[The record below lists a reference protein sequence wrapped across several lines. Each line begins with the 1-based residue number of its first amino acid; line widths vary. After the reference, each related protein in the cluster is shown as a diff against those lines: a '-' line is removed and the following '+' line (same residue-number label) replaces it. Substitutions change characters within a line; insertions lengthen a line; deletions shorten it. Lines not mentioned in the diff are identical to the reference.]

1 VNSISRQVTR
11 ARHEIHVLHTELFQE
26 EREKACSCFLHLTTH
41 FTVFQ
46 RSPRLY
52 KAVAQFSAGRT
63 NRVIEGYRLV
73 DDYKF
78 EWQRML
84 HEALVEQDPER
95 LKERVA
101 EAEAAVFL
109 RLQDLAQAQD
119 SPAERNALQDASN
132 ALLALKI
139 DMLKFPHWKA

>member
-1 VNSISRQVTR
+1 M
-11 ARHEIHVLHTELFQE
+11 
-26 EREKACSCFLHLTTH
+26 
-41 FTVFQ
+41 
-46 RSPRLY
+46 
-52 KAVAQFSAGRT
+52 
-63 NRVIEGYRLV
+63 V

-101 EAEAAVFL
+101 DAEAAVFL

-139 DMLKFPHWKA
+139 DTLKFPHWKA

>member
-1 VNSISRQVTR
+1 M
-11 ARHEIHVLHTELFQE
+11 
-26 EREKACSCFLHLTTH
+26 
-41 FTVFQ
+41 
-46 RSPRLY
+46 
-52 KAVAQFSAGRT
+52 
-63 NRVIEGYRLV
+63 IEGYKLL

-101 EAEAAVFL
+101 EAEVAVFL

-119 SPAERNALQDASN
+119 SPAERNALQEC
-132 ALLALKI
+132 I
-139 DMLKFPHWKA
+139 

>member
-1 VNSISRQVTR
+1 
-11 ARHEIHVLHTELFQE
+11 LFFTFDYTFHGIPKIAKIVQ
-26 EREKACSCFLHLTTH
+26 SCGTG
-41 FTVFQ
+41 
-46 RSPRLY
+46 
-52 KAVAQFSAGRT
+52 FSAERT
-63 NRVIEGYRLV
+63 NRVIEGYKLV

-109 RLQDLAQAQD
+109 RLQDLAHTQD
-119 SPAERNALQDASN
+119 GPAERNALQDASR

-139 DMLKFPHWKA
+139 DTLKFPHWKA

>member
-1 VNSISRQVTR
+1 
-11 ARHEIHVLHTELFQE
+11 
-26 EREKACSCFLHLTTH
+26 
-41 FTVFQ
+41 
-46 RSPRLY
+46 
-52 KAVAQFSAGRT
+52 
-63 NRVIEGYRLV
+63 VIEGYKVV

-109 RLQDLAQAQD
+109 RLQDLAQTQN
-119 SPAERNALQDASN
+119 SPTERNALQEASKT
-132 ALLALKI
+132 LLALKR
-139 DMLKFPHWKA
+139 DTLKFPHWKA

>member
-1 VNSISRQVTR
+1 
-11 ARHEIHVLHTELFQE
+11 
-26 EREKACSCFLHLTTH
+26 
-41 FTVFQ
+41 
-46 RSPRLY
+46 
-52 KAVAQFSAGRT
+52 
-63 NRVIEGYRLV
+63 VIEGYKLV

-95 LKERVA
+95 LKERIA
-101 EAEAAVFL
+101 DAEAAVFL

-139 DMLKFPHWKA
+139 DTLKFPHWKA

>member
-1 VNSISRQVTR
+1 M
-11 ARHEIHVLHTELFQE
+11 
-26 EREKACSCFLHLTTH
+26 
-41 FTVFQ
+41 
-46 RSPRLY
+46 
-52 KAVAQFSAGRT
+52 
-63 NRVIEGYRLV
+63 V

-95 LKERVA
+95 LKERVE

-109 RLQDLAQAQD
+109 RLQDLAHTQD
-119 SPAERNALQDASN
+119 GPAERNALQDSSR

-139 DMLKFPHWKA
+139 DTLKFPHWKA

>member
-1 VNSISRQVTR
+1 L
-11 ARHEIHVLHTELFQE
+11 A
-26 EREKACSCFLHLTTH
+26 
-41 FTVFQ
+41 
-46 RSPRLY
+46 
-52 KAVAQFSAGRT
+52 
-63 NRVIEGYRLV
+63 

-119 SPAERNALQDASN
+119 SPAERNALQDASK
-132 ALLALKI
+132 ALLALKR
-139 DMLKFPHWKA
+139 DALKFPHWKA

>member
-1 VNSISRQVTR
+1 M
-11 ARHEIHVLHTELFQE
+11 
-26 EREKACSCFLHLTTH
+26 
-41 FTVFQ
+41 
-46 RSPRLY
+46 
-52 KAVAQFSAGRT
+52 
-63 NRVIEGYRLV
+63 IEGYKLV

-95 LKERVA
+95 LKERVE

-119 SPAERNALQDASN
+119 SPAEQNALQDASK
-132 ALLALKI
+132 ALLALKR
-139 DMLKFPHWKA
+139 DTLKFPHWKA

>member
-1 VNSISRQVTR
+1 
-11 ARHEIHVLHTELFQE
+11 
-26 EREKACSCFLHLTTH
+26 
-41 FTVFQ
+41 
-46 RSPRLY
+46 
-52 KAVAQFSAGRT
+52 
-63 NRVIEGYRLV
+63 VIEGYQLV

-109 RLQDLAQAQD
+109 RLQDLAQTQN
-119 SPAERNALQDASN
+119 SPTERNALQEASKT
-132 ALLALKI
+132 LLALKR
-139 DMLKFPHWKA
+139 DTLKFPHWKA

>member
-1 VNSISRQVTR
+1 M
-11 ARHEIHVLHTELFQE
+11 
-26 EREKACSCFLHLTTH
+26 
-41 FTVFQ
+41 
-46 RSPRLY
+46 
-52 KAVAQFSAGRT
+52 
-63 NRVIEGYRLV
+63 IEGYKVV

-109 RLQDLAQAQD
+109 RLQDLAQTQN
-119 SPAERNALQDASN
+119 SPTERNALQEASKT
-132 ALLALKI
+132 LLALKR
-139 DMLKFPHWKA
+139 DTLKFPHWKA

>member
-1 VNSISRQVTR
+1 M
-11 ARHEIHVLHTELFQE
+11 
-26 EREKACSCFLHLTTH
+26 
-41 FTVFQ
+41 
-46 RSPRLY
+46 
-52 KAVAQFSAGRT
+52 
-63 NRVIEGYRLV
+63 V

-109 RLQDLAQAQD
+109 RLQDLAQTQN
-119 SPAERNALQDASN
+119 SPTERNALQEASKT
-132 ALLALKI
+132 LLALKR
-139 DMLKFPHWKA
+139 DTLKFPHWKA

>member
-1 VNSISRQVTR
+1 MRN
-11 ARHEIHVLHTELFQE
+11 
-26 EREKACSCFLHLTTH
+26 CSTKSKGKRVVV
-41 FTVFQ
+41 FTFDYTFHGIQ
-46 RSPRLY
+46 RLPRLY
-52 KAVAQFSAGRT
+52 KAVAQVLCGKDKSRAR
-63 NRVIEGYRLV
+63 GYKLV

-119 SPAERNALQDASN
+119 SPAERNALQDASKV
-132 ALLALKI
+132 LLALKR
-139 DMLKFPHWKA
+139 DTLKFPHWKA